1 MKPQDPNQDPS
12 KDPKKDPK
20 NTRSGLQGPDGE
32 SAAPGPAGTSGAGTS
47 GAPESGPGWMTSPD
61 DFTPQPHDP
70 ATGQLPPW
78 QVPKPELR
86 PELLGGSAP
95 AGAQPEAGRRAGRQ
109 QTGAAAGPGP
119 VPGSGPGPV
128 IDPFQREHE
137 REAAARKKRSQRRTV
152 VVGLGVTALLAGT
165 ITAIVASNEAEADY
179 AQVCFND
186 ETGERVD
193 DTQCDN
199 SSSAGRSSAIY
210 AWYFYSRGASV
221 PAVGQNRSQYT
232 GFTKTVPQGA
242 KTSKGYSTKGGTVSR
257 GGFGSSSKG
266 GSTGG

>member
-1 MKPQDPNQDPS
+1 MDPQDPQPDPAI
-12 KDPKKDPK
+12 DPKKDPK
-20 NTRSGLQGPDGE
+20 RKRSGEPGPDGAAG
-32 SAAPGPAGTSGAGTS
+32 SAEPDA
-47 GAPESGPGWMTSPD
+47 SGPGWMTSPE

-86 PELLGGSAP
+86 PELLTESGTDSQKPASGKKARRQQRNTAP
-95 AGAQPEAGRRAGRQ
+95 AQG
-109 QTGAAAGPGP
+109 TGPATGPGP
-119 VPGSGPGPV
+119 I
-128 IDPFQREHE
+128 IDPFERERE

-199 SSSAGRSSAIY
+199 SSTAGRSSALY
-210 AWYFYSRGASV
+210 AWYFYSRGSSV
-221 PAVGQNRSQYT
+221 PAVGQNRSQYPS
-232 GFTKTVPQGA
+232 FTRTVPQGA
-242 KTSKGYSTKGGTVSR
+242 KTSTGYSTKGGTVSR

>member
-1 MKPQDPNQDPS
+1 MDPQDPS
-12 KDPKKDPK
+12 KDPSKDPK
-20 NTRSGLQGPDGE
+20 NARSGHQGKDGRPAE
-32 SAAPGPAGTSGAGTS
+32 AGGPGPAD
-47 GAPESGPGWMTSPD
+47 PGWMTAPA
-61 DFTPQPHDP
+61 DFTPQPQDP

-86 PELLGGSAP
+86 PDLLSAP
-95 AGAQPEAGRRAGRQ
+95 PAGSRPSAAG
-109 QTGAAAGPGP
+109 TGPGP
-119 VPGSGPGPV
+119 VL
-128 IDPFQREHE
+128 DPFERERE

-193 DTQCDN
+193 DAQCDN

-210 AWYFYSRGASV
+210 AWYFYSRGSSV
-221 PAVGQNRSQYT
+221 PAVGQNRSQYPSY
-232 GFTKTVPQGA
+232 TKTAPQGA